1 MLKNWRILTATLV
14 PITSAAI
21 ITVTSV
27 VVIHGP
33 KLKTLTLIQKL
44 SGFQKTHKEVYDKR
58 DKEVSALKIKY
69 EDIDAQ
75 VKKLVTKKDE
85 INEKLKQSPNDA
97 TLQAELEAV
106 NKDIEKTQKEYN
118 KSKKEHDDL
127 FLKNVSLGLNLK
139 RIFTPLG
146 VTYDN
151 IEKLRKDNKMTKSL
165 WHAAYKKV
173 EIVRNNY
180 EAWLLKEYKDI

>member
-14 PITSAAI
+14 PISASAI

-27 VVIHGP
+27 SVIHGP
-33 KLKTLTLIQKL
+33 KLKTLLLIQKL
-44 SGFQKTHKEVYDKR
+44 SKFQKQYKTIYDKR
-58 DKEVSALKIKY
+58 DKEVSALKTKY
-69 EDIDAQ
+69 QDIDAQ
-75 VKKLVTKKDE
+75 VKKLVTRKDE
-85 INEKLKQSPNDA
+85 INEQLKTSPNDA
-97 TLQAELEAV
+97 ALQAELEAV
-106 NKDIEKTQKEYN
+106 NKEIEKTQKEYN
-118 KSKKEHDDL
+118 KFKKEHDDL

-146 VTYDN
+146 TTYDN
-151 IEKLRKDNKMTKSL
+151 IEKMRKENKMTKSL
-165 WHAAYKKV
+165 WNAAYKEV